1 MPSAS
6 SSHRTSPE
14 MRRSRSDNAFCADGG
29 GDDNGLTQVDALLPT
44 VTKPTIGGGAIGK
57 GGTDGVYVKGG
68 ADGGYVIRKG
78 HQESEHLHSLAL
90 LR

>member
-14 MRRSRSDNAFCADGG
+14 MRRSRNDNAFCADGG
-29 GDDNGLTQVDALLPT
+29 DDDNGLTQVDALLPT

-57 GGTDGVYVKGG
+57 GGTDGG
-68 ADGGYVIRKG
+68 APTLGCHHHGHFDAYYYVILG
-78 HQESEHLHSLAL
+78 SL
-90 LR
+90 